1 MSSRSLAAARAR
13 RAGENAPPVSGNR
26 PITSIGSQAAF
37 AQQMPQNMGYN
48 MPPPPNNVRTAR
60 SIQQQPPQAM
70 RQPPQQYQQ
79 FYDKQQ
85 QQQQQNSL
93 PFQKL
98 SVSDAIGLIT
108 LRLGRVEQWII
119 ETDNDEDSKQP
130 SSNDNSGIPT
140 NHRIIDNSIL
150 TNIVQRLDSLE
161 KNGTGSNSSEEV
173 KKLIEDVNALTEQF
187 KRMGDDVS
195 KHTIELAKNTEQVFR
210 FNRELTE
217 TKDILKSFMVKYDMF
232 TQETTQNFSD
242 YEVALSDLEKRLPVD
257 LEQLQN
263 QEEEEEHEGQEMS
276 ESNINDIDTDNNII
290 MSVDLKNMIKQ
301 ELANT

>member
-26 PITSIGSQAAF
+26 PVTSIGSQAAF
-37 AQQMPQNMGYN
+37 AQP
-48 MPPPPNNVRTAR
+48 MPPHPNNVRTAR
-60 SIQQQPPQAM
+60 AMQPPPQANQFA
-70 RQPPQQYQQ
+70 RQPPPQYQQ
-79 FYDKQQ
+79 FYEQQ
-85 QQQQQNSL
+85 QQQQQQQQSQNGI

-98 SVSDAIGLIT
+98 SISDAIGLIT

-119 ETDNDEDSKQP
+119 ETDDETQSKHNN
-130 SSNDNSGIPT
+130 SSNSMEIPDN
-140 NHRIIDNSIL
+140 HKVIDNSVLSSII
-150 TNIVQRLDSLE
+150 NRLDSLE
-161 KNGTGSNSSEEV
+161 KNMGPSSSSSDEFNKLNEEV
-173 KKLIEDVNALTEQF
+173 KLLTEQF

-242 YEVALSDLEKRLPVD
+242 YELALADLEKRLPVETEQVEGTNQ
-257 LEQLQN
+257 EQLNENEQI
-263 QEEEEEHEGQEMS
+263 GTS
-276 ESNINDIDTDNNII
+276 INDIDSENII
-290 MSVDLKNMIKQ
+290 MTVDLKNMIKQ
-301 ELANT
+301 ELGNIS